1 MGKIS
6 VKPSKFCVD
15 EDEKSDEAPE
25 NPSDFGICAADPSF
39 TVGMSSNGEPSD
51 PHPPGMRV
59 KCSSEEEEFE
69 GGLKG
74 GIAVKREGFEHQTW
88 GFSMIYHLVMTNIAM
103 ENPL

>member
-1 MGKIS
+1 MRMRKVMKPRKI
-6 VKPSKFCVD
+6 P
-15 EDEKSDEAPE
+15 AI
-25 NPSDFGICAADPSF
+25 FGICALAPSADPSF

-88 GFSMIYHLVMTNIAM
+88 GFSMIYHLV
-103 ENPL
+103 